1 MQALGETIDR
11 VDRFAEKCNFA
22 NGGLVL
28 DLDGTALL
36 EREGKVFISSAVEKG
51 VKAVHDLGRPV
62 ILNTLRFPIS
72 VLTTVGEAW
81 YQIADVPILTV
92 LLNGSVCGYI
102 VRSNGKLEYE
112 ELIAFPLKQQEI
124 EKILTGVSELLEAGI
139 SDLLLFFYTRNWRE
153 GESLWTPRAEKIE
166 GLKQKY
172 LSASRVFSG
181 SLAELREELLKRE
194 ICMACLFID
203 RPRDTL
209 MAYQHSKQNS
219 FFTEPGIDKASGLRA
234 TAAKLGFSL
243 DDSVGAGDTE
253 MDSFLSE
260 VGLAVIV
267 GKSQLAYQ
275 GKQATVRVAD
285 PQELGDLILRFVAK
299 AAQRPA

>member
-1 MQALGETIDR
+1 MHLPGETVAQ
-11 VDRFAEKCNFA
+11 VDQFAEQCNFK

-36 EREGKVFISSAVEKG
+36 ERESRVFISSAVENA
-51 VKAVHDLGRPV
+51 VRAVHDLKRPV

-92 LLNGSVCGYI
+92 LLNGAVSGYI
-102 VRSNGKLEYE
+102 VRTNGKLEYE
-112 ELIAFPLKQQEI
+112 ELLAFPLKPPEI
-124 EKILTGVSELLEAGI
+124 EKMLTGVAELLDAGI

-153 GESLWTPRAEKIE
+153 GESLWTPHAERIE

-181 SLAELREELLKRE
+181 SLAELKDELLKHE
-194 ICMACLFID
+194 ICMSCLFID
-203 RPRDTL
+203 RPQDTL
-209 MAYQHSKQNS
+209 MAYQHSKRNS
-219 FFTEPGIDKASGLRA
+219 FFTAPGIDKGSGLRA
-234 TAAKLGFSL
+234 LAEKLGFSL
-243 DDSVGAGDTE
+243 DDSIGAGDTE

-267 GKSQLAYQ
+267 GRGQLPYR
-275 GKQATVRVAD
+275 GRRATVRVAN
-285 PQELGDLILRFVAK
+285 PQELGDLILRFASK
-299 AAQRPA
+299 AAEAT